1 MKKTLYILILLTLT
15 LSGFTSGVSK
25 TSGIVDTK
33 AIYKALFIYNFAT
46 LVAWPS
52 DYRKGDFIIGV
63 YGTDGTVYDQLK
75 TKYSGKA
82 IGSQE
87 IRVVKHLSKSDINN
101 KTHILYITEDKSE
114 SISTLKN
121 TFNGK
126 STLLITEKP
135 GYLNKGAVINF
146 VVDKN
151 KQSYEINK
159 GNAKK
164 HKLIIASKLT
174 SLAVKVVE

>member
-1 MKKTLYILILLTLT
+1 M
-15 LSGFTSGVSK
+15 SGFTSSVSK

-33 AIYKALFIYNFAT
+33 SIYKALFIYNFAT
-46 LVAWPS
+46 LVDWPS
-52 DYRKGDFIIGV
+52 DYRKGEFIIGV
-63 YGTDGTVYDQLK
+63 YGSNTAVYEQLN

-87 IRVVKHLSKSDINN
+87 IKVVKHSSKVDIDK
-101 KTHILYITEDKSE
+101 KTHILYIAEDKSE
-114 SISTLKN
+114 SIGTLKN
-121 TFNGK
+121 TFSGK